1 MTSKHATSRFLLLL
15 VFVAFV
21 SLGLPDAVQGV
32 AWPVIRHDFGRS
44 LGELSYLLMAGAS
57 GYFTSGAVGGVM
69 MQRLGVGRVLGI
81 STGLV
86 TAGVITYALTPN
98 LWVMI
103 PAAFVIG
110 IGSGAVDAGL
120 NFYAADKF
128 SVRTMSWLHA
138 FFGVG
143 AMLGPVIMSATLS
156 AGTSWRWGYAIIASV
171 TLILTV
177 TFFANARRFDE
188 DIEHEGSTGQ
198 RPPLSAGTVVRM
210 PLVWL
215 QIAIFFVLTALE
227 VIPSVWTTTI
237 LIERFDVAQGQA
249 GLWAGVYWG
258 TQSVGR
264 FVLPVLAKNVAPSR
278 VIQIAPFGILA
289 GSIMMLMD
297 DSWIYRLGIMVIA
310 FSNASIFPMLM
321 SLTPSRL
328 GRDAAIHAIGWQVSA
343 ATVGGALIPSIA
355 GFVAQ
360 SSGVIVIPVFM
371 VVMSVMLIFLEGA
384 FRLRADHPDH
394 RASLET
400 ASTR

>member
-1 MTSKHATSRFLLLL
+1 MTSRQSTSVFLTLL

-32 AWPVIRHDFGRS
+32 AWPVIREDFGHS
-44 LGELSYLLMAGAS
+44 LGELSYLLIPGS
-57 GYFTSGAVGGVM
+57 LGYFTSGAVGGLL
-69 MQRLGVGRVLGI
+69 MQRLGVGKLLGI

-86 TAGVITYALTPN
+86 TAGLVTYAITPN
-98 LWVMI
+98 LWVMV

-143 AMLGPVIMSATLS
+143 AMLGPVIMSATLG
-156 AGTSWRWGYAIIASV
+156 AGASWRWGYAIIASV

-177 TFFANARRFDE
+177 TFFTNARRFDD
-188 DIEHEGSTGQ
+188 DIPHQGSTGQ
-198 RPPLSAGTVVRM
+198 RAPLSARAVVRM

-237 LIERFDVAQGQA
+237 LIERFDIPLERA
-249 GLWAGVYWG
+249 GIWAGIYWG
-258 TQSVGR
+258 TQSLGR
-264 FVLPVLAKNVAPSR
+264 FVLPVLTRNIAPSR
-278 VIQIAPFGILA
+278 VLQVAPFGILA
-289 GSIMMLMD
+289 GSIMMTV
-297 DSWIYRLGIMVIA
+297 DSSWVYRAGIMVIA
-310 FSNASIFPMLM
+310 FSNATIFPMLM
-321 SLTPSRL
+321 SLTPERL
-328 GRDAAIHAIGWQVSA
+328 GRNAAIHAIGWQVSA
-343 ATVGGALIPSIA
+343 ATVGGALVPSVA

-360 SSGVIVIPVFM
+360 SAGVAIIPVFM
-371 VVMSVMLIFLEGA
+371 VVMAVMLIFLEAA

-394 RASLET
+394 RATLEQV
-400 ASTR
+400 

>member
-1 MTSKHATSRFLLLL
+1 MISRKSQSTFLVLL
-15 VFVAFV
+15 VFVAFI

-32 AWPVIRHDFGRS
+32 AWPSIRLDFGRS
-44 LGELSYLLMAGAS
+44 LGELSYILMAGAS

-86 TAGVITYALTPN
+86 TAGLVIYAITPN

-143 AMLGPVIMSATLS
+143 AMLGPVIMSATLGM
-156 AGTSWRWGYAIIASV
+156 GTSWRWGYAIIASV

-177 TFFANARRFDE
+177 TFFANAKRFDD
-188 DIEHEGSTGQ
+188 DIEHEGRTGQ

-227 VIPSVWTTTI
+227 VIPSVWTTTM
-237 LIERFDVAQGQA
+237 LIERFDVAQSQ
-249 GLWAGVYWG
+249 
-258 TQSVGR
+258 
-264 FVLPVLAKNVAPSR
+264 VAPSR
-278 VIQIAPFGILA
+278 VIQMAPVGILA
-289 GSIMMLMD
+289 GSVMMLMN
-297 DSWIYRLGIMVIA
+297 DSWVYRAGIMVIA

-321 SLTPSRL
+321 SLTPERL
-328 GRDAAIHAIGWQVSA
+328 GRDAAIHAPRDR
-343 ATVGGALIPSIA
+343 LA
-355 GFVAQ
+355 GQRGDRRRRIDPEHRRVR
-360 SSGVIVIPVFM
+360 GPGI
-371 VVMSVMLIFLEGA
+371 
-384 FRLRADHPDH
+384 RDH
-394 RASLET
+394 RDPDLHGGDGGIADLPRRGVPAPRRPPGPSCRTRTRLTRRRITAWASGRRPAALP
-400 ASTR
+400 

>member
-1 MTSKHATSRFLLLL
+1 MTSRKSTPIFLVLL

-32 AWPVIRHDFGRS
+32 AWPTIRVDFGRS
-44 LGELSYLLMAGAS
+44 LGELSYILVAGAT

-69 MQRLGVGRVLGI
+69 MQKLGVGRVLGI

-86 TAGVITYALTPN
+86 TLGILTYTFTPGFW
-98 LWVMI
+98 LMI

-128 SVRTMSWLHA
+128 SVRTMNWLHA

-143 AMLGPVIMSATLS
+143 AMLGPVIMSSTLS
-156 AGTSWRWGYAIIASV
+156 AGASWRWGYAIIAAITF
-171 TLILTV
+171 TLAI
-177 TFFANARRFDE
+177 TFFANAHRFDD

-198 RPPLSAGTVVRM
+198 RAPLSAGIVVRM

-237 LIERFDVAQGQA
+237 LAERFDLPIAQA
-249 GLWAGVYWG
+249 GIWAGVYWG
-258 TQSVGR
+258 IQSIGR
-264 FVLPVLAKNVAPSR
+264 FVQPDLFRRISPAR
-278 VIQIAPFGILA
+278 VIMFAPFGILA
-289 GSIMMLMD
+289 GSILMTLD
-297 DSWIYRLGIMVIA
+297 HSWAYRVGIMVIA
-310 FSNASIFPMLM
+310 FSNASVFPMLM
-321 SLTPSRL
+321 SLTPERL
-328 GRDAAIHAIGWQVSA
+328 GRNAAVHAIGWQVSA
-343 ATVGGALIPSIA
+343 ATVGGALVPSVA

-360 SSGVIVIPVFM
+360 ATTLAVIPYFM
-371 VVMSVMLIFLEGA
+371 VVFAIILILLEGA
-384 FRLRADHPDH
+384 FRIRADHPDH
-394 RASLET
+394 RATL
-400 ASTR
+400 A